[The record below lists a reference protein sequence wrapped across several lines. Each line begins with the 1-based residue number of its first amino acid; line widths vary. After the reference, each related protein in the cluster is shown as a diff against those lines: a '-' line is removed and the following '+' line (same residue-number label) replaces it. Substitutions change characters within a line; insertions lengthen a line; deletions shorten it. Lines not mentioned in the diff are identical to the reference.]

1 MISSTRAF
9 KRMTKVAIMRLSLC
23 LQNNIL
29 FWNDKIIAKSSQ
41 RQHQEAKTVDSLKTD
56 DFRVNIVLVLV
67 LIASSLNFCNAV
79 VTNDADAVVNF
90 SIKECA
96 TERLNISQLRQHL
109 LNYINNNNNSK
120 LKAFKM
126 EKTHDEFVAFINAAV
141 ADGGSAAGQAKILQN
156 CRLT

>member
-9 KRMTKVAIMRLSLC
+9 KRLTKVAIMRLSLC

-56 DFRVNIVLVLV
+56 DFRVKIVLVLV

-109 LNYINNNNNSK
+109 LNYNNNNSK
-120 LKAFKM
+120 FKAFKM

>member
-1 MISSTRAF
+1 M
-9 KRMTKVAIMRLSLC
+9 
-23 LQNNIL
+23 
-29 FWNDKIIAKSSQ
+29 
-41 RQHQEAKTVDSLKTD
+41 KTE
-56 DFRVNIVLVLV
+56 DFRVKIVRVLV

-109 LNYINNNNNSK
+109 LNYNNNNSK
-120 LKAFKM
+120 FKAFKM

-156 CRLT
+156 FRLTLQTVS